1 MKILVIG
8 RGGRE
13 HAIAWKM
20 AQSALKPEI
29 FVAPGN
35 AGMREITRQTG
46 TPVTLVNIDENAT
59 EALRDFALQNRIDL
73 TVVGPEAAL
82 ANDIATVFAAAGP
95 RIFAPTAAAAQIES
109 SKEFAKNL
117 MRKYGIPT
125 AAYRT
130 FERYEDAKAY
140 LDENGAPIVIK
151 YDGLAAGKG
160 VVVAMTM
167 EEADNALK
175 DMLLD
180 NRFGKGKVVIEEFL
194 QGPEFSLLTL
204 VNGEQVVPLVIA
216 QDHKRAYDGDKGP
229 NTGGMGA
236 YSPVPVIPQAQIAWA
251 VEHIMKPTAK
261 ALIAEGCPFCGVLY
275 GGLMLTKDGPK
286 VIEFNAR
293 FGDPETEV
301 VLPKLKSDL
310 VQLMLDVL
318 DNKEVSPEFYDEA
331 FLGVVLAAN
340 GYPGS
345 YTKNIPLNNP
355 ADLTQQVFCM
365 GVKEEDGQL
374 YSNGGRVLFV
384 VGRGKTLK
392 EAQQDAYQGV
402 EKMSHP
408 DLFYRKDIGWQAM

>member
-29 FVAPGN
+29 FIAPGN
-35 AGMREITRQTG
+35 AGMIDITRQTG
-46 TPVTLVNIDENAT
+46 APVTLVNLDENAT
-59 EALRDFALQNRIDL
+59 EALRDFASQNHIDL

-82 ANDIATVFAAAGP
+82 ANDIATVFAAAGL

-109 SKEFAKNL
+109 SKEFAKDL

-125 AAYRT
+125 AAYCT

-140 LDENGAPIVIK
+140 LDEKGAPIVIK

-160 VVVAMTM
+160 VVVAMTV

-180 NRFGKGKVVIEEFL
+180 NRFGKGKVVMEEFL

-216 QDHKRAYDGDKGP
+216 QDHKRAHDGDKGP

-236 YSPVPVIPQAQIAWA
+236 YSPVPVIPQAQIDWA

-261 ALIAEGCPFCGVLY
+261 ALISEGCPFCGVLY

-310 VQLMLDVL
+310 TQLILDVI
-318 DNKEVSPEFYDEA
+318 NHKEAKPEFHDDA
-331 FLGVVLAAN
+331 FLGVVLAAK

-345 YTKNIPLNNP
+345 YTKNIPLHNP
-355 ADLTQQVFCM
+355 TEISQQVFCM
-365 GVKEEDGQL
+365 GVKEENGQL

-384 VGRGKTLK
+384 VGKGKTLK
-392 EAQQDAYQGV
+392 EAKQDAYQGV
-402 EKMSHP
+402 EKMAHP
-408 DLFYRKDIGWQAM
+408 DLFYRKDIGWQIS

>member
-1 MKILVIG
+1 MRILIIG

-20 AQSALKPEI
+20 AQSALKPELFI
-29 FVAPGN
+29 APGN
-35 AGMREITRQTG
+35 VGMNTITAQTG
-46 TPVTLVNIDENAT
+46 APVTLVSISENET
-59 EALRDFALQNRIDL
+59 EALRDFALTEHIDL

-82 ANDIATVFAAAGP
+82 ANDIATVFTAAGL
-95 RIFAPTAAAAQIES
+95 RIFAPTAAAARIET
-109 SKEFAKNL
+109 SKEFAKDL
-117 MRKYGIPT
+117 MRKYQIPT
-125 AAYRT
+125 AGYRT
-130 FERYEDAKAY
+130 FEDYDSAKRY
-140 LDENGAPIVIK
+140 LDEQGAPIVIK

-160 VVVAMTM
+160 VVVAITS

-180 NRFGKGKVVIEEFL
+180 NRFGEGKVVMEEFL
-194 QGPEFSLLTL
+194 QGPEFSLLAL

-236 YSPVPVIPQAQIAWA
+236 YSPVPVIPQAQIDWA

-310 VQLMLDVL
+310 TQMMLDIL
-318 DNKEVSPEFYDEA
+318 DHKEVSPEFYEDA
-331 FLGVVLAAN
+331 FLGVVLAAK

-355 ADLTQQVFCM
+355 TGLSQQVFCM

-374 YSNGGRVLFV
+374 FSNGGRVLIV

-402 EKMSHP
+402 EKMAHP
-408 DLFYRKDIGWQAM
+408 DLFYRNDIGWQAV